1 MEGLLAVIF
10 ILIAVCVY
18 FIPSQIAHKRSHKNK
33 VVITVINVFLVAFDD
48 AAVLLWF
55 VLLIWASRA
64 KSEIKV

>member
-1 MEGLLAVIF
+1 MEDLLAVLF
-10 ILIAVCVY
+10 VVIAVCVY

-33 VVITVINVFLVAFDD
+33 VLITVINVFLVAFDD

-55 VLLIWASRA
+55 VLLIWAYKA